1 MPTEPI
7 SEVVPPVAHVEAKA
21 NALLFLMLL
30 LILGSLAYVMY
41 ARGVFESTQQLV
53 LVAEDAEGVLVGMD
67 LTYAGFPVG
76 RVQRIELADDGKA
89 RLLLQVPRK
98 DARWLRTSSV
108 FTMERGMVGDTRLRV
123 FSGILSDP
131 PLPDG
136 AQRPVLR
143 GDITAEIP
151 RLIGTLRTL
160 IENVETMTQ
169 SESALNQT
177 LDGTQ
182 KMMQRLQGNY
192 GALGVVLGSD
202 ANAKK
207 VITALD
213 RTNALLTK
221 ADEQLFGPK
230 GVALDTQAAIQQ
242 LNAMLGEARLS
253 LKKVDAVLSEAQLIA
268 TNARIASTDL
278 GSLRAQV
285 DASLRKV
292 ESLVNEINRKWPFA
306 RDTEIK
312 LP

>member
-1 MPTEPI
+1 MSTEPI
-7 SEVVPPVAHVEAKA
+7 SETAPPVAHVEAKA
-21 NALLFLMLL
+21 NALLVLMLL
-30 LILGSLAYVMY
+30 LILGSLGYVMY

-89 RLLLQVPRK
+89 RLLLEVPRK

-182 KMMQRLQGNY
+182 KLMQRLQGNA

-202 ANAKK
+202 ANARK

-213 RTNALLTK
+213 RTNALLIK
-221 ADEQLFGPK
+221 ADERLFGPK
-230 GVALDTQAAIQQ
+230 GVADDTQAAIQQ
-242 LNAMLGEARLS
+242 LNAMLGESRLS